1 MRGGR
6 CWLVPSVTTAA
17 GAMTGEIARETE
29 PCAHRQ
35 ERYAELLE
43 IYREIYPKL
52 QQTNGKLARFAAKL

>member
-1 MRGGR
+1 
-6 CWLVPSVTTAA
+6 
-17 GAMTGEIARETE
+17 MTGEIARETE